1 MGRKTC
7 ITGLQSK
14 NCIIQND
21 ERFKNGHHNCILKV
35 SVNVINV
42 DDNAP
47 EFGKTSEAKVSEGAV
62 IGTAVVKFNAT
73 DRDGGTL
80 TFSIKGGNTGDAFRI
95 DSRTGNFQIYRIFCI
110 VRFYI
115 RDIKIDSACLLL
127 DRFLK
132 YFFVTLTR
140 HAFWISS
147 KKYQVFMFHSYFF
160 FM

>member
-7 ITGLQSK
+7 ITGLQSN

-95 DSRTGNFQIYRIFCI
+95 DSRTGNFQIYRIF
-110 VRFYI
+110 
-115 RDIKIDSACLLL
+115 A
-127 DRFLK
+127 
-132 YFFVTLTR
+132 
-140 HAFWISS
+140 
-147 KKYQVFMFHSYFF
+147 
-160 FM
+160 